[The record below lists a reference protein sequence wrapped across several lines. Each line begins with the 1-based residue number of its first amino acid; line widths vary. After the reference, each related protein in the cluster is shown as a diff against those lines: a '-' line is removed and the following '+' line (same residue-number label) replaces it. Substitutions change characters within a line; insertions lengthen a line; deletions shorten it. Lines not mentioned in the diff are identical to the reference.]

1 MKKLLFSCMV
11 TLATCCLYA
20 QTTTLILLRHAE
32 KDTSTA
38 GSASMQANPPLS
50 KAGEAR
56 ALKLV
61 EVLGKYH
68 PDLIYSTNYARTKA
82 TVAPLAIKYDKDV
95 QLYDPRKLQ
104 AFADELLA
112 IKGKT
117 IIVAGHSNTTPAL
130 ANLLIK
136 EKKYPDLDES
146 IYNRYWV
153 ITVKDGKAEARTEEY

>member
-1 MKKLLFSCMV
+1 MKKLILACMV
-11 TLATCCLYA
+11 TLAACCLYA
-20 QTTTLILLRHAE
+20 QTTTVILLRHAE

-56 ALKLV
+56 ALQLV

-68 PDLIYSTNYARTKA
+68 PDMIYSTNYARTKA
-82 TVAPLAIKYDKDV
+82 TVAPLAAKYGKEI
-95 QLYDPRKLQ
+95 QLYAPRKLQ

-112 IKGKT
+112 MQGKT
-117 IIVAGHSNTTPAL
+117 IIVAGHSNTSPAL